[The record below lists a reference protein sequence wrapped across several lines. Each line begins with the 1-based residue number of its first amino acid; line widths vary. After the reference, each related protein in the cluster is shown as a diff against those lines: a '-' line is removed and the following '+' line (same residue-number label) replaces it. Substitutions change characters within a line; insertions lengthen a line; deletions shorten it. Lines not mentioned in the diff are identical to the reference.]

1 MKPVKRVL
9 TTIAIVLPLAAV
21 VGLGSIAFY
30 GSRPTFPEQFSV
42 SGWKVGGM
50 AYADFPRQLSRQV
63 ALLNSVPVQLL
74 SNRKDVPSR
83 SQKLQDLGLRVDDRE
98 LQALLH
104 DLTKGNL
111 LDRAR
116 NRWKL
121 RHYEA
126 KIGLSIEADQL
137 DKKLQSLWPE
147 LYAVQPVSAQ
157 RIVTPD
163 DRVQYK
169 AGQPALRVDTSRL
182 KADIERQIRQI
193 DPKRAENPLSI
204 QVPFRLQEPE
214 VTEKMLRGQHV
225 DRLITQFSTP
235 LNQSSPGRRHN
246 VRSTAATLHEVILKP
261 GEIFDYAPIIEQTG
275 VKFGFREAP
284 VILNGKLVPGVG
296 GGICQVSTT
305 LYNAVLRA
313 GLEIVERRNHSLP
326 ISYAP
331 LGQDAT
337 FSTGFIN
344 FRFRNDT
351 KAHLLIRTEMSDT
364 ALTIKLFGS
373 VPTDTT
379 YEIMSNTVETIQ
391 PPVKYVHNPGLKTG
405 EQVELSPGKQGFVV
419 DTYRIKKQ
427 GGKEV
432 SREKISRDRYTPQ
445 ARVVASNTGVL
456 KPPVESAP
464 PQKNVIEDGVTQNG
478 STP

>member
-1 MKPVKRVL
+1 
-9 TTIAIVLPLAAV
+9 
-21 VGLGSIAFY
+21 
-30 GSRPTFPEQFSV
+30 
-42 SGWKVGGM
+42 
-50 AYADFPRQLSRQV
+50 
-63 ALLNSVPVQLL
+63 
-74 SNRKDVPSR
+74 
-83 SQKLQDLGLRVDDRE
+83 
-98 LQALLH
+98 
-104 DLTKGNL
+104 
-111 LDRAR
+111 
-116 NRWKL
+116 
-121 RHYEA
+121 
-126 KIGLSIEADQL
+126 
-137 DKKLQSLWPE
+137 
-147 LYAVQPVSAQ
+147 
-157 RIVTPD
+157 
-163 DRVQYK
+163 
-169 AGQPALRVDTSRL
+169 
-182 KADIERQIRQI
+182 
-193 DPKRAENPLSI
+193 
-204 QVPFRLQEPE
+204 
-214 VTEKMLRGQHV
+214 MLRDQHV

-235 LNQSSPGRRHN
+235 LNQSSPGRKHN

-373 VPTDTT
+373 IPSDTT

-391 PPVKYVHNPGLKTG
+391 PPVKYVHNSGLRAG

-456 KPPVESAP
+456 KPPADSAP

-478 STP
+478 KTP